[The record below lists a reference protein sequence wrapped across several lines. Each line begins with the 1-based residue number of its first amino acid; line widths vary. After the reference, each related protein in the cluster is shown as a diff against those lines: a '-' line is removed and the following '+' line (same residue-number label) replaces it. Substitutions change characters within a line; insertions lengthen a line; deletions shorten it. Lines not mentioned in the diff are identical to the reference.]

1 MQTKIRNILG
11 YFPET
16 IEKALAIEVSENFDS
31 LEEIRLR
38 ALRPIIL
45 KLRDDEKIIKYNVT
59 TEEIL
64 NTLAHICENSIY
76 SYQNEIANRIC
87 YSKRWT

>member
-1 MQTKIRNILG
+1 MRVKNILG
-11 YFPET
+11 YFPDK
-16 IEKALAIEVSENFDS
+16 IEQDLLPEVNENIER

-45 KLRDDEKIIKYNVT
+45 KLREDEKIIKYDVSQ
-59 TEEIL
+59 EEIL
-64 NTLAHICENSIY
+64 NTLAHICEDSIY

-87 YSKRWT
+87 HCKRGT